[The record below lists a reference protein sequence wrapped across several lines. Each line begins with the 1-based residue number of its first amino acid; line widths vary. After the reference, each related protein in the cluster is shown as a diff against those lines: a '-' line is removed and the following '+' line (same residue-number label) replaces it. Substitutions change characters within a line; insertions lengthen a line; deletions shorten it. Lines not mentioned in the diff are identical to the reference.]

1 MRKGFRMVALPGG
14 RLRQPPALDSAPLT
28 VFCSTRECDHSSGG
42 GMLQRGATPLERGGI
57 LAPESSVAHIVER
70 KYIHMLQAQQLGLSG
85 RQQTPP
91 GFTEGMSLLVS
102 QPPADDLPA
111 DAVALVAPGP
121 GAAGRVRKCPA
132 DGASV
137 AAGGQRFVQAGVA
150 SRRRL
155 RVSATG
161 MGTSA
166 TVGPDDARQ
175 AIRHG
180 RTCAAPMLSFPR

>member
-1 MRKGFRMVALPGG
+1 
-14 RLRQPPALDSAPLT
+14 
-28 VFCSTRECDHSSGG
+28 
-42 GMLQRGATPLERGGI
+42 MLQRGATPLERGGI
-57 LAPESSVAHIVER
+57 LAPESSVAHIVAHIVER

-85 RQQTPP
+85 RQQTPL